1 MAAHFDLAARAEAIG
16 ADEVYSGSPSKDLA
30 AIAARVK
37 RGAWPIVVNVKG
49 CTPDQALVVLSLAG
63 FEAMTTTG
71 FEVADGD

>member
-1 MAAHFDLAARAEAIG
+1 MAAHLDLAARAAAIG
-16 ADEVYSGSPSKDLA
+16 AEELYSGNPSKDLA

-37 RGAWPIVVNVKG
+37 RGAWPVVVNVKG

-63 FEAMTTTG
+63 YEAMTATG